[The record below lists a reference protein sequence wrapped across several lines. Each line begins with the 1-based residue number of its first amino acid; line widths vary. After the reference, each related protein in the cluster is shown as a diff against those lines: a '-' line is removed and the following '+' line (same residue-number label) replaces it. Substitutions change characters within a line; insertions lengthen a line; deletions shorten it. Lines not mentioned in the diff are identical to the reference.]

1 MRFEFSVAFKYLIP
15 RWRQL
20 SVSIISLVSILVISL
35 VVWLVVVFLS
45 VTDGIEKKWI
55 DQLVALNSP
64 IRMIPTEA
72 YYNSYHYQIDS
83 LSGNSDYSTKT
94 IGEKLKAEMSDPYDP
109 MADFEL
115 PADFPPPENNPD
127 GSVKD
132 LTKEAWS
139 VLMGFSGLRAEEY
152 EVTFGNLHLE
162 LMRDEPTFLTQVS
175 YISSHDR
182 KNSRM
187 AELTST
193 PTALDLNNMLKNLS
207 DPNEIDS
214 FFENIEIKAVKTT
227 GKGYLLP
234 QALYPQKGTLKGYGT
249 VDRTGKVKHVV
260 IANAPHQVEGE
271 NLLIGEID
279 FSDGEPTFNADG
291 KIFPHPSLFIE
302 AEHRLAAERVQGSEP
317 KFRVESKIQG
327 VLLSGVV
334 TLDHLEIAEAVP
346 IDGGRPPLWFDKGKG
361 LPPSNSSGEGILI
374 SKHFQNNGVLL
385 GDRGYLSYYS
395 PTPSSIQEQR
405 LPVYV
410 SGFYDPGFMPVG
422 NKVIF
427 VNPDLLSMMRGGV
440 AVADQMLGNGI
451 NVHLAK
457 VSETEAVKQEI
468 QQALDQKGLSKYWT
482 VLSYADYEFARPVLE
497 QLRSDKNLFTLIAII
512 ILIVACSNIIS
523 MLILLVNDKKKE
535 IGIMQS
541 MGASATKIASIF
553 GICGFLTG
561 IISSII
567 GTIAAIV
574 TLHNLQSLIS
584 FLSFMQGHEAFQAAF
599 YGSALPNELSV
610 GALSF
615 VLIATIVISLLAGIA
630 PAIKAVL
637 VRPSEILRAE

>member
-20 SVSIISLVSILVISL
+20 SVSIISLVSVLVISL

-64 IRMIPTEA
+64 IRMVPTEA
-72 YYNSYHYQIDS
+72 YYDSYYYQIDS
-83 LSGNSDYSTKT
+83 LSGDSNYTNKT
-94 IGEKLKAEMSDPYDP
+94 IGEKLQAGMSDPYDP

-115 PADFPPPENNPD
+115 PADFPSPESNPD

-139 VLMGFSGLRAEEY
+139 VLSGFSGLRAEEY

-162 LMRDEPTFLTQVS
+162 LLRDEPTFLTQVS
-175 YISSHDR
+175 YISTHDS

-187 AELTST
+187 AGMIAT
-193 PTALDLNNMLKNLS
+193 PSARDFNNMLKNLS
-207 DPNEIDS
+207 GPSGTDS
-214 FFENIEIKAVKTT
+214 FFENVEVKAVKTT
-227 GKGYLLP
+227 GKGYFLP
-234 QALYPQKGTLKGYGT
+234 QTLYPKKGSLKAYG
-249 VDRTGKVKHVV
+249 VIDRNGEMKHVV
-260 IANAPHQVEGE
+260 IANTLRPIDNA
-271 NLLIGEID
+271 NLLAGEVE
-279 FSDGEPTFNADG
+279 FSDGEPTFTADG
-291 KIFPHPSLFIE
+291 RTFSHPSLLLE
-302 AEHRLAAERVQGSEP
+302 SDHRLTAERAQGNDS
-317 KFRVESKIQG
+317 KFRIETKIQG
-327 VLLSGVV
+327 VLFSG
-334 TLDHLEIAEAVP
+334 TIPLDHLEIAEAYP
-346 IDGGRPPLWFDKGKG
+346 IDGGPSPLWIDKRNT
-361 LPPSNSSGEGILI
+361 LPPSNSSGEGILV
-374 SKHFQNNGVLL
+374 SKHFQSNGVLL
-385 GDRGYLSYYS
+385 GDRGYLAYYT
-395 PTPSSIQEQR
+395 PTPSAVQEQR
-405 LPVYV
+405 LPIYV
-410 SGFYDPGFMPVG
+410 AGFYDPGFMPVG
-422 NKVIF
+422 NKVVF
-427 VNPDLLSMMRGGV
+427 VNPDLLAMMRGGV

-457 VSETEAVKQEI
+457 VSETEAVKLEI

-497 QLRSDKNLFTLIAII
+497 QLRSDKNLFTLIAVI
-512 ILIVACSNIIS
+512 ILIVACSNIVS

-561 IISSII
+561 LISSII

-574 TLHNLQSLIS
+574 TLHNLQALIQ

-599 YGSALPNELSV
+599 YGSALPNELSM
-610 GALSF
+610 GALFF
-615 VLIATIVISLLAGIA
+615 VLMATIVISLLAGIA